1 MSSDIKIKVQSFG
14 RFLSNMVMP
23 NIGAF
28 IAWGIITALFIPTG
42 WLPNETLAKLVGPM
56 ITYLLPLLIG
66 YTGGKLVGGERGG
79 VVGAIT
85 TMGVIVGADM
95 PMFLGSMI
103 AGPLGGWC
111 IKHFDRW
118 VDGKIKSGFEML
130 VNNFSAGIIGMI
142 LAILA
147 FLGIG
152 PIVEAL
158 SKMLAAGVNFMV
170 VHDMLPLASIFVEP
184 AKILFLNNAINHGIF
199 SPLGIQQSHELGK
212 SIFFLIE
219 ANPGPGMGVLLAYM
233 FFGRG
238 SAKQSAG
245 GAAIIHFLGGIHE
258 IYFPYV
264 LMNPRLILAVI
275 LGGMTGVF
283 TLTILGGGLV
293 SPASPGS
300 ILAVL
305 AMTPKGAYFANIA
318 GVCAAMA
325 VSFVVSAILL
335 KTSKVKEEDDIEAAT
350 RRMQDMK
357 AESKGASPLSAGDVT
372 NDLSHV
378 RKIIVACDAGVFMS
392 SDIKIKVQSFG
403 RFLSNMVMPNIGAF
417 IAWGIITALFIPTG
431 WLPNETLAKLVG
443 PMITYLLPL
452 LIGYT
457 GGKLVGG
464 ERGGVVGAITTMGVI
479 VGADMPMFLGSM
491 IAGPLGG
498 WCIKHFDRW
507 VDGKIKSGFEMLV
520 NNFSAG
526 IIGMILAI
534 LAFLG
539 IGPIVEALSKMLAAG
554 VNFMVVHDMLP
565 LASIFVEPA
574 KILFLNNAIN
584 HGIFSP
590 LGIQQSHE
598 LGKSIFFLIEA
609 NPGPGMG
616 VLLAYMFFG
625 RGSAKQSAGGAA
637 IIHFLGGIHEI
648 YFPYVLMNPR
658 LILAVI
664 LGGMTGV
671 FTLTILGGGLVSP
684 ASPGSILAVL
694 AMTPKGA
701 YFANIAGV
709 CAAMAVSFVVSAIL
723 LKTSKVKEEDDI
735 EAATRRM
742 QDMKAE
748 SKGAS
753 PLSAG
758 DVTNDLS
765 HVRKIIVACD
775 AGMGSSAM
783 GAGVLRKKIQDAG
796 LSQISVTNSAINNLP
811 PDVDLVI
818 THRDLTERA
827 MRQVPQ
833 AQHISLTNF
842 LDSGLYTSLTER
854 LVAAQRHTANEEKV
868 KDSLKDSFDD
878 SSANLFKLGA
888 ENIFLGR
895 KAATKEEAIRFAGE
909 QLVKGGYVEPE
920 YVQAMLDRE
929 KLTPTYLGESIAV
942 PHGTVEAK
950 DRVLKTGVVFCQY
963 PEGVR
968 FGEEEDDIARLVIG
982 IAARNNEHIQV
993 ITSLTNALDDESV
1006 IERLAHTTSVDEVL
1020 ELLAGRK

>member
-1 MSSDIKIKVQSFG
+1 MSSDFKIKVQSFG

-66 YTGGKLVGGERGG
+66 YTGGRLVGGDRGG

-95 PMFLGSMI
+95 PMFLGAMI
-103 AGPLGGWC
+103 AGPLGGWA
-111 IKHFDRW
+111 IKKFDVW

-152 PIVEAL
+152 PAVEVL
-158 SKMLAAGVNFMV
+158 SKLLAAGVNFMV
-170 VHDMLPLASIFVEP
+170 AHDMLPLASIFVEP

-199 SPLGIQQSHELGK
+199 SPLGIQQSHDLGK

-283 TLTILGGGLV
+283 TLSVLGGGLV

-318 GVCAAMA
+318 AICAAMA

-357 AESKGASPLSAGDVT
+357 SQSKGVAATPLAAGDV
-372 NDLSHV
+372 S
-378 RKIIVACDAGVFMS
+378 
-392 SDIKIKVQSFG
+392 
-403 RFLSNMVMPNIGAF
+403 
-417 IAWGIITALFIPTG
+417 
-431 WLPNETLAKLVG
+431 
-443 PMITYLLPL
+443 
-452 LIGYT
+452 
-457 GGKLVGG
+457 
-464 ERGGVVGAITTMGVI
+464 
-479 VGADMPMFLGSM
+479 
-491 IAGPLGG
+491 
-498 WCIKHFDRW
+498 
-507 VDGKIKSGFEMLV
+507 
-520 NNFSAG
+520 
-526 IIGMILAI
+526 
-534 LAFLG
+534 
-539 IGPIVEALSKMLAAG
+539 
-554 VNFMVVHDMLP
+554 
-565 LASIFVEPA
+565 
-574 KILFLNNAIN
+574 
-584 HGIFSP
+584 
-590 LGIQQSHE
+590 
-598 LGKSIFFLIEA
+598 
-609 NPGPGMG
+609 
-616 VLLAYMFFG
+616 
-625 RGSAKQSAGGAA
+625 
-637 IIHFLGGIHEI
+637 
-648 YFPYVLMNPR
+648 
-658 LILAVI
+658 
-664 LGGMTGV
+664 
-671 FTLTILGGGLVSP
+671 
-684 ASPGSILAVL
+684 
-694 AMTPKGA
+694 
-701 YFANIAGV
+701 
-709 CAAMAVSFVVSAIL
+709 
-723 LKTSKVKEEDDI
+723 
-735 EAATRRM
+735 
-742 QDMKAE
+742 
-748 SKGAS
+748 
-753 PLSAG
+753 
-758 DVTNDLS
+758 NDLS

-783 GAGVLRKKIQDAG
+783 GAGVLRKKVADAG
-796 LSQISVTNSAINNLP
+796 LSQISVTNSAINSLP

-854 LVAAQRHTANEEKV
+854 LVAAQRHEDNEVKV
-868 KDSLKDSFDD
+868 RTSLQDSFDE
-878 SSANLFKLGA
+878 SNSHLFRLGA

-895 KAATKEEAIRFAGE
+895 TASHKEEAIRFAGE
-909 QLVKGGYVEPE
+909 QLVKGGYVQPE
-920 YVQAMLDRE
+920 YVEAMLERE

-942 PHGTVEAK
+942 PHGTLEAK

-963 PEGVR
+963 PAGVR

-993 ITSLTNALDDESV
+993 ITSLTNALDDETV
-1006 IERLAHTTSVDEVL
+1006 IERLANTTSVEEVL
-1020 ELLAGRK
+1020 ALLNK

>member
-1 MSSDIKIKVQSFG
+1 MSSDFKIKVQSFG

-66 YTGGKLVGGERGG
+66 YTGGRLVGGDRGG

-95 PMFLGSMI
+95 PMFLGAMI
-103 AGPLGGWC
+103 AGPLGGWA
-111 IKHFDRW
+111 IKKFDVW

-152 PIVEAL
+152 PAVEVL
-158 SKMLAAGVNFMV
+158 SKLLAAGVNFMV
-170 VHDMLPLASIFVEP
+170 AHDMLPLASIFVEP

-199 SPLGIQQSHELGK
+199 SPLGIQQSHDLGK

-283 TLTILGGGLV
+283 TLSVLGGGLV

-318 GVCAAMA
+318 AICAAMA

-357 AESKGASPLSAGDVT
+357 SQSKGVAATPLTAGDV
-372 NDLSHV
+372 S
-378 RKIIVACDAGVFMS
+378 
-392 SDIKIKVQSFG
+392 
-403 RFLSNMVMPNIGAF
+403 
-417 IAWGIITALFIPTG
+417 
-431 WLPNETLAKLVG
+431 
-443 PMITYLLPL
+443 
-452 LIGYT
+452 
-457 GGKLVGG
+457 
-464 ERGGVVGAITTMGVI
+464 
-479 VGADMPMFLGSM
+479 
-491 IAGPLGG
+491 
-498 WCIKHFDRW
+498 
-507 VDGKIKSGFEMLV
+507 
-520 NNFSAG
+520 
-526 IIGMILAI
+526 
-534 LAFLG
+534 
-539 IGPIVEALSKMLAAG
+539 
-554 VNFMVVHDMLP
+554 
-565 LASIFVEPA
+565 
-574 KILFLNNAIN
+574 
-584 HGIFSP
+584 
-590 LGIQQSHE
+590 
-598 LGKSIFFLIEA
+598 
-609 NPGPGMG
+609 
-616 VLLAYMFFG
+616 
-625 RGSAKQSAGGAA
+625 
-637 IIHFLGGIHEI
+637 
-648 YFPYVLMNPR
+648 
-658 LILAVI
+658 
-664 LGGMTGV
+664 
-671 FTLTILGGGLVSP
+671 
-684 ASPGSILAVL
+684 
-694 AMTPKGA
+694 
-701 YFANIAGV
+701 
-709 CAAMAVSFVVSAIL
+709 
-723 LKTSKVKEEDDI
+723 
-735 EAATRRM
+735 
-742 QDMKAE
+742 
-748 SKGAS
+748 
-753 PLSAG
+753 
-758 DVTNDLS
+758 NDLS

-783 GAGVLRKKIQDAG
+783 GAGVLRKKVADAG
-796 LSQISVTNSAINNLP
+796 LSQISVTNSAINSLP
-811 PDVDLVI
+811 ADVDLVI

-854 LVAAQRHTANEEKV
+854 LVAAQRHEDNEVKV
-868 KDSLKDSFDD
+868 RTSLQDSFDE
-878 SSANLFKLGA
+878 SNSHLFRLGA

-895 KAATKEEAIRFAGE
+895 TASHKEEAIRFAGE
-909 QLVKGGYVEPE
+909 QLVKGGYVQPE

-963 PEGVR
+963 PAGVR

-993 ITSLTNALDDESV
+993 ITSLTNALDDETV
-1006 IERLAHTTSVDEVL
+1006 IERLANTTSVEEVL
-1020 ELLAGRK
+1020 ALLNK

>member
-1 MSSDIKIKVQSFG
+1 MSSDFKIKVQSFG

-66 YTGGKLVGGERGG
+66 YTGGRLVGGDRGG

-95 PMFLGSMI
+95 PMFLGAMI
-103 AGPLGGWC
+103 AGPLGGWA
-111 IKHFDRW
+111 IKKFDVW

-152 PIVEAL
+152 PAVEVL
-158 SKMLAAGVNFMV
+158 SKILAAGVNFMV
-170 VHDMLPLASIFVEP
+170 AHDMLPLASIFVEP

-199 SPLGIQQSHELGK
+199 SPLGIQQSHDLGK

-219 ANPGPGMGVLLAYM
+219 ANPGPGMGVLLAYI

-283 TLTILGGGLV
+283 TLSVLGGGLV

-305 AMTPKGAYFANIA
+305 AMTPKGAYFANLAAIF
-318 GVCAAMA
+318 AAMA

-357 AESKGASPLSAGDVT
+357 SQSKGVAATPLAAGDV
-372 NDLSHV
+372 S
-378 RKIIVACDAGVFMS
+378 
-392 SDIKIKVQSFG
+392 
-403 RFLSNMVMPNIGAF
+403 
-417 IAWGIITALFIPTG
+417 
-431 WLPNETLAKLVG
+431 
-443 PMITYLLPL
+443 
-452 LIGYT
+452 
-457 GGKLVGG
+457 
-464 ERGGVVGAITTMGVI
+464 
-479 VGADMPMFLGSM
+479 
-491 IAGPLGG
+491 
-498 WCIKHFDRW
+498 
-507 VDGKIKSGFEMLV
+507 
-520 NNFSAG
+520 
-526 IIGMILAI
+526 
-534 LAFLG
+534 
-539 IGPIVEALSKMLAAG
+539 
-554 VNFMVVHDMLP
+554 
-565 LASIFVEPA
+565 
-574 KILFLNNAIN
+574 
-584 HGIFSP
+584 
-590 LGIQQSHE
+590 
-598 LGKSIFFLIEA
+598 
-609 NPGPGMG
+609 
-616 VLLAYMFFG
+616 
-625 RGSAKQSAGGAA
+625 
-637 IIHFLGGIHEI
+637 
-648 YFPYVLMNPR
+648 
-658 LILAVI
+658 
-664 LGGMTGV
+664 
-671 FTLTILGGGLVSP
+671 
-684 ASPGSILAVL
+684 
-694 AMTPKGA
+694 
-701 YFANIAGV
+701 
-709 CAAMAVSFVVSAIL
+709 
-723 LKTSKVKEEDDI
+723 
-735 EAATRRM
+735 
-742 QDMKAE
+742 
-748 SKGAS
+748 
-753 PLSAG
+753 
-758 DVTNDLS
+758 NDLS

-783 GAGVLRKKIQDAG
+783 GAGVLRKKVADAG
-796 LSQISVTNSAINNLP
+796 LTQISVTNSAINSLP

-854 LVAAQRHTANEEKV
+854 LVAAQRHEDNEVKV
-868 KDSLKDSFDD
+868 RTSLQDSFDE
-878 SSANLFKLGA
+878 SNSHLFKLGA

-895 KAATKEEAIRFAGE
+895 TASHKEEAIRFAGE
-909 QLVKGGYVEPE
+909 QLVKGGYVQPE
-920 YVQAMLDRE
+920 YVEAMLERE

-963 PEGVR
+963 PAGVR

-993 ITSLTNALDDESV
+993 ITSLTNALDDETV
-1006 IERLAHTTSVDEVL
+1006 IERLANTSSVEEVL
-1020 ELLAGRK
+1020 ALLNK

>member
-1 MSSDIKIKVQSFG
+1 MSSDFKIKVQSFG

-66 YTGGKLVGGERGG
+66 FTGGRLVGGDRGG

-95 PMFLGSMI
+95 PMFLGAMI
-103 AGPLGGWC
+103 AGPLGGWA
-111 IKHFDRW
+111 IKKFDVW

-152 PIVEAL
+152 PAVEVL
-158 SKMLAAGVNFMV
+158 SKLLAAGVNFMV
-170 VHDMLPLASIFVEP
+170 AHDMLPLASIFVEP

-199 SPLGIQQSHELGK
+199 SPLGIQQSHDLGK

-283 TLTILGGGLV
+283 TLSVLGGGLV

-318 GVCAAMA
+318 AICAAMA

-357 AESKGASPLSAGDVT
+357 SQSKGVAATPLAAGDV
-372 NDLSHV
+372 S
-378 RKIIVACDAGVFMS
+378 
-392 SDIKIKVQSFG
+392 
-403 RFLSNMVMPNIGAF
+403 
-417 IAWGIITALFIPTG
+417 
-431 WLPNETLAKLVG
+431 
-443 PMITYLLPL
+443 
-452 LIGYT
+452 
-457 GGKLVGG
+457 
-464 ERGGVVGAITTMGVI
+464 
-479 VGADMPMFLGSM
+479 
-491 IAGPLGG
+491 
-498 WCIKHFDRW
+498 
-507 VDGKIKSGFEMLV
+507 
-520 NNFSAG
+520 
-526 IIGMILAI
+526 
-534 LAFLG
+534 
-539 IGPIVEALSKMLAAG
+539 
-554 VNFMVVHDMLP
+554 
-565 LASIFVEPA
+565 
-574 KILFLNNAIN
+574 
-584 HGIFSP
+584 
-590 LGIQQSHE
+590 
-598 LGKSIFFLIEA
+598 
-609 NPGPGMG
+609 
-616 VLLAYMFFG
+616 
-625 RGSAKQSAGGAA
+625 
-637 IIHFLGGIHEI
+637 
-648 YFPYVLMNPR
+648 
-658 LILAVI
+658 
-664 LGGMTGV
+664 
-671 FTLTILGGGLVSP
+671 
-684 ASPGSILAVL
+684 
-694 AMTPKGA
+694 
-701 YFANIAGV
+701 
-709 CAAMAVSFVVSAIL
+709 
-723 LKTSKVKEEDDI
+723 
-735 EAATRRM
+735 
-742 QDMKAE
+742 
-748 SKGAS
+748 
-753 PLSAG
+753 
-758 DVTNDLS
+758 NDLS

-783 GAGVLRKKIQDAG
+783 GAGVLRKKVADAG
-796 LSQISVTNSAINNLP
+796 LSQISVTNSAINSLP
-811 PDVDLVI
+811 ADVDLVI

-854 LVAAQRHTANEEKV
+854 LVAAQRHEDNEVKV
-868 KDSLKDSFDD
+868 RTSLQDSFDE
-878 SSANLFKLGA
+878 SNSHLFRLGA

-895 KAATKEEAIRFAGE
+895 TASHKEEAIRFAGE
-909 QLVKGGYVEPE
+909 QLVKGGYVQPE
-920 YVQAMLDRE
+920 YVEAMLERE

-963 PEGVR
+963 PAGVR

-993 ITSLTNALDDESV
+993 ITSLTNALDDETV
-1006 IERLAHTTSVDEVL
+1006 IERLANTTSVEEVL
-1020 ELLAGRK
+1020 ALLNK

>member
-103 AGPLGGWC
+103 AGPLGGWA
-111 IKHFDRW
+111 IKKFDVW

-152 PIVEAL
+152 PAVEVL
-158 SKMLAAGVNFMV
+158 SKILAAGVNFMV
-170 VHDMLPLASIFVEP
+170 AHDMLPLASIFVEP

-199 SPLGIQQSHELGK
+199 SPLGIQQSHDLGK

-283 TLTILGGGLV
+283 TLTLLNGGLV

-318 GVCAAMA
+318 AIVAAMA
-325 VSFVVSAILL
+325 VSFVVSAVLL

-357 AESKGASPLSAGDVT
+357 AQSKGGATPLAAGDV
-372 NDLSHV
+372 
-378 RKIIVACDAGVFMS
+378 A
-392 SDIKIKVQSFG
+392 
-403 RFLSNMVMPNIGAF
+403 
-417 IAWGIITALFIPTG
+417 
-431 WLPNETLAKLVG
+431 
-443 PMITYLLPL
+443 
-452 LIGYT
+452 
-457 GGKLVGG
+457 
-464 ERGGVVGAITTMGVI
+464 
-479 VGADMPMFLGSM
+479 
-491 IAGPLGG
+491 
-498 WCIKHFDRW
+498 
-507 VDGKIKSGFEMLV
+507 
-520 NNFSAG
+520 
-526 IIGMILAI
+526 
-534 LAFLG
+534 
-539 IGPIVEALSKMLAAG
+539 
-554 VNFMVVHDMLP
+554 
-565 LASIFVEPA
+565 
-574 KILFLNNAIN
+574 
-584 HGIFSP
+584 
-590 LGIQQSHE
+590 
-598 LGKSIFFLIEA
+598 
-609 NPGPGMG
+609 
-616 VLLAYMFFG
+616 
-625 RGSAKQSAGGAA
+625 
-637 IIHFLGGIHEI
+637 
-648 YFPYVLMNPR
+648 
-658 LILAVI
+658 
-664 LGGMTGV
+664 
-671 FTLTILGGGLVSP
+671 
-684 ASPGSILAVL
+684 
-694 AMTPKGA
+694 
-701 YFANIAGV
+701 
-709 CAAMAVSFVVSAIL
+709 
-723 LKTSKVKEEDDI
+723 
-735 EAATRRM
+735 
-742 QDMKAE
+742 
-748 SKGAS
+748 
-753 PLSAG
+753 
-758 DVTNDLS
+758 NDLS

-783 GAGVLRKKIQDAG
+783 GAGVLRKKVHDAG
-796 LSQISVTNSAINNLP
+796 LSNISVTNCAINNLP
-811 PDVDLVI
+811 QDVDLVI

-854 LVAAQRHTANEEKV
+854 LVAAQRHTDNEEKV
-868 KDSLKDSFDD
+868 RDSLKDSFDASD
-878 SSANLFKLGA
+878 TNLFKLGA

-895 KAATKEEAIRFAGE
+895 KAATKEEAILFAGE

-929 KLTPTYLGESIAV
+929 KLTSTYLGESIAV
-942 PHGTVEAK
+942 PHGTIEAK
-950 DRVLKTGVVFCQY
+950 DRVLKTGIVFCQY

-968 FGEEEDDIARLVIG
+968 FGEEEDEVARLVIG

-1006 IERLAHTTSVDEVL
+1006 IERLAKTTSVEEVL
-1020 ELLAGRK
+1020 TLLKA